1 MAHLIIVVISFI
13 FLVILILSWETAP
26 WILENYGS
34 PILVL
39 SAIGFTFL
47 YAFAGTLMDTE
58 IDKKYDFLTGLLI
71 AAVGIGIW
79 LFVFFYLRMNRIP
92 EKLPEELV

>member
-1 MAHLIIVVISFI
+1 
-13 FLVILILSWETAP
+13 
-26 WILENYGS
+26 
-34 PILVL
+34 
-39 SAIGFTFL
+39 
-47 YAFAGTLMDTE
+47 MDTG

-92 EKLPEELV
+92 EELPEELV